1 MSDEYIR
8 SIISKHN
15 LPAGKDIKTKKA
27 LEELT
32 PLIRRWAGNVLENI
46 RPIGSY
52 AKGTDVTGSNEID
65 LLVSLDVHT
74 GGTLKDL
81 SDNLFSYLQ
90 ANNFYPQRKV
100 YSVRLIFLNTSVEI
114 FLSRSPAAGNTND
127 VLYNSITNTCLE
139 TKTQT
144 HTELI
149 LKSNRIEEIQAV
161 KIWRNL
167 TDLKLPTLYLELT
180 ILSALFNRKK
190 NRLEKNFLNV
200 MEYLMEGFLEDT
212 VTDPANPK
220 NIISDLLTTEEK
232 KAVAATA
239 KIARNQADWSS
250 ILW

>member
-8 SIISKHN
+8 SIILKHN
-15 LPAGKDIKTKKA
+15 LPAGKDTKTKKA

-32 PLIRRWAGNVLENI
+32 PKIRTWAGNVLENI

-52 AKGTDVTGSNEID
+52 AKGTGVTGSSEID
-65 LLVSLDVHT
+65 LLITLDVHT
-74 GGTLKDL
+74 CGTLKDL
-81 SDNLFSYLQ
+81 TDNLFSYLQ
-90 ANNFYPQRKV
+90 ANNFYPQRKQ
-100 YSVRLIFLNTSVEI
+100 YSIRLIFLNTSVEL
-114 FLSRSPAAGNTND
+114 FLSRSPATGSPNN

-149 LKSNRIEEIQAV
+149 LKSDRTEEIQAA

-167 TDLKLPTLYLELT
+167 TGLKFPTVYLELT
-180 ILSALFNRKK
+180 VLNALFNRKK

-200 MEYLMEGFLEDT
+200 MDYLMEGFLEDT

-220 NIISDLLTTEEK
+220 NIISDLLTGEEK
-232 KAVAATA
+232 KAIAAAA
-239 KIARNQADWSS
+239 KIARNQADWSN
-250 ILW
+250 IIW

>member
-32 PLIRRWAGNVLENI
+32 PIIRRWAGNVLENV
-46 RPIGSY
+46 RPIGSF
-52 AKGTDVTGSNEID
+52 AKETGVTGSSEID
-65 LLVSLDVHT
+65 LLVSLNVHT

-90 ANNFYPQRKV
+90 ANNFYPQRKE
-100 YSVRLIFLNTSVEI
+100 YSIRLIFLNTSVEL
-114 FLSRSPAAGNTND
+114 FLSRSPTAGSTNN
-127 VLYNSITNTCLE
+127 VLYNNITNTCFE

-144 HTELI
+144 HTDLI
-149 LKSNRIEEIQAV
+149 LKSNRVEEIQAI
-161 KIWRNL
+161 KIWRNI
-167 TDLKLPTLYLELT
+167 TGLKFPTLYLELT
-180 ILSALFNRKK
+180 VLNALFNRKK

-200 MEYLMEGFLEDT
+200 MDYLMEGFLEYT

-220 NIISDLLTTEEK
+220 NIISDLLAIEEK
-232 KAVAATA
+232 NAVAVAA
-239 KIARNQADWSS
+239 KIARNQADWSN